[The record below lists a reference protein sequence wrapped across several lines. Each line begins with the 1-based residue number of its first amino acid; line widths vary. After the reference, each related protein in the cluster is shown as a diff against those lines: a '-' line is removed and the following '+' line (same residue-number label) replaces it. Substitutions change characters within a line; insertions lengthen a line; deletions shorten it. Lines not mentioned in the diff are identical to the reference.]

1 MKRIFVYL
9 AFLGMAAAL
18 PLGAQQP
25 KKVTEKFFPD
35 PDIKMDIPIFKKKT
49 GFTSHKE
56 MVDFINGL
64 VAKYPSLFSVE
75 TVGKSQ
81 KDRDIVLVTAKKQ
94 DGDNDK
100 LRILY
105 YARVHGDEPS
115 GTEAMLYFMTRIAEN
130 PEVNALLD
138 KVDFYIMPMV
148 NPDGAESFT
157 RATAN
162 GIDPNRDQSKL
173 DTPEA
178 ITLHAVANRVQPQ
191 VAVDFHEYQPI
202 RSDFSRIT
210 SDIISTPW
218 DVMFLYSGNP
228 NVPEILRIEMVENLF
243 VKNLERA
250 MDDNGLTH
258 HTYYVSR
265 DDFGKIR
272 MNVGGASP
280 RSTSNAM
287 ALKNCISML
296 METRGIKLDRVSIKR
311 RIYTVY
317 TGALSVAE
325 TAAANVQLIKEAIS
339 QAEADRGDV
348 AVKFSSARETMK
360 FPFIDVIRNKLVEYE
375 LDARLANRPT
385 VTLSRPLP
393 EAYYLLPS
401 EKKAAQKLRQ
411 MGVEVTELEQETPVD
426 VEGFVVTSLKEE
438 ADQVGGVYPVTV
450 ETRVV
455 EKNIT
460 LPAGTYKVDTH
471 QKNVRAASVMLEP
484 ESSNGFVNYRVVG
497 SELGKE
503 LPLYREKQ

>member
-1 MKRIFVYL
+1 MKRLLIYL
-9 AFLGMAAAL
+9 AFLSLTSVL
-18 PLGAQQP
+18 PVSAQQP
-25 KKVTEKFFPD
+25 KKVTEKFFPE
-35 PDIKMDIPIFKKKT
+35 PDIQMDLPMFGKKN
-49 GFTSHKE
+49 GFTSYKE
-56 MVDFINGL
+56 MTDYVNAL
-64 VAKYPSLFSVE
+64 AAKYPSLFTVE

-81 KDRDIVLVTAKKQ
+81 RGRDIILVTAKK
-94 DGDNDK
+94 DGGGADK

-115 GTEAMLYFMTRIAEN
+115 GTEGMLYFLSRLAEE
-130 PEVNALLD
+130 PQVNALLD
-138 KVDFYIMPMV
+138 RIDFYVMPMV

-157 RATAN
+157 RASAN
-162 GIDPNRDQSKL
+162 GIDLNRDQSKL

-178 ITLHAVANRVQPQ
+178 VTLHSVANKVEPQ
-191 VAVDFHEYQPI
+191 IAVDFHEYQPV
-202 RSDFSRIT
+202 RSDFSKIT

-228 NVPEILRIEMVENLF
+228 NVPQILRVDMVENLF
-243 VKNLERA
+243 VKNLA
-250 MDDNGLTH
+250 QTMDENGLTH

-296 METRGIKLDRVSIKR
+296 LETRGVKLERVSIKR
-311 RIYTVY
+311 RILTVY
-317 TGALSVAE
+317 LAAVSIAE
-325 TAAANVQLIKEAIS
+325 TAAANEQLVKEAVE
-339 QAEADRGDV
+339 QAVADRSDV
-348 AVKFSSARETMK
+348 AVKFSSARERMN
-360 FPFIDVIRNKLVEYE
+360 FPFIDLIRNKLVEYE
-375 LDARLANRPT
+375 LDARVANLPE

-401 EKKAAQKLRQ
+401 EKNAAAKLEQ
-411 MGVEVTELEQETPVD
+411 MGVEVTRLAEDTPVN
-426 VEGFVVTSLKEE
+426 VEAYIVTSRNEE

-450 ETRVV
+450 ETGVV
-455 EKNIT
+455 EKTVT

-471 QKNVRAASVMLEP
+471 QKRVRAASAMLEP
-484 ESSNGFVNYRVVG
+484 ESANGFVNYRVVN